1 MNNKYKILVDTN
13 DVGKRIL
20 DCIMSDELEKLVGP
34 TIFNSDDKYIAAIKH
49 GMCIASMLLVDCD
62 SLIIAENDNQP
73 KITDEESKETV
84 YLITKVDFDNM
95 ENYTHSAI
103 NRTPVG
109 VVIGTMYDVHTKIEE
124 LVNNASRYKGWDS
137 IEYPYFEVTELNLL

>member
-13 DVGKRIL
+13 DAGKRIL
-20 DCIMSDELEKLVGP
+20 DCIMSDELEKFVGP
-34 TIFNSDDKYIAAIKH
+34 TIFNNDDKYIAAIKH

-62 SLIIAENDNQP
+62 SLIIEENENNP
-73 KITDEESKETV
+73 KITDDESKETA

-95 ENYTHSAI
+95 ENHTHSAI
-103 NRTPVG
+103 YRTPVG
-109 VVIGTMYDVHTKIEE
+109 VVVGTMYDAHAKIEE
-124 LVNNASRYKGWDS
+124 LENNASKYKGWDS